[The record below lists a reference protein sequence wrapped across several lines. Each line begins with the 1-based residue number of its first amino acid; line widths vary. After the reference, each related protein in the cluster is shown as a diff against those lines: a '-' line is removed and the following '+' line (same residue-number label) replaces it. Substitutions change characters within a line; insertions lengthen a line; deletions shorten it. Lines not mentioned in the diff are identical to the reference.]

1 MTVPAPLLWAK
12 PKKKYHGRKRERG
25 GAALR
30 DQGTARPPQKSNE
43 RGRLCRLHRAVKEQ
57 DLQTDPPEAYPHGEQ
72 SPYTAKVLRQGHHRC
87 MALGGTRPFGRDPG
101 T

>member
-1 MTVPAPLLWAK
+1 MTVPAALFWAK

-43 RGRLCRLHRAVKEQ
+43 RGRPCRLYWAVKEQ
-57 DLQTDPPEAYPHGEQ
+57 DLQTDAFKTYPDGEQ
-72 SPYTAKVLRQGHHRC
+72 SPY
-87 MALGGTRPFGRDPG
+87 PSEIF
-101 T
+101 